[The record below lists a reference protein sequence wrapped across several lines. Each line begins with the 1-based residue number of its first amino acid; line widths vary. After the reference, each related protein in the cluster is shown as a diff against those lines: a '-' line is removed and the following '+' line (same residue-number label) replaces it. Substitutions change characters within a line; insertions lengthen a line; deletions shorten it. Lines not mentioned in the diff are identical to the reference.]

1 MLALRKVAPGP
12 GGLALDDVT
21 RRDPGPGEVAVA
33 VDAAGICGT
42 DMHIYRGAPF
52 AARMQLPT
60 VLGHEIAGR
69 VEALG
74 AGVTGLRVGER
85 VAVESHIPCGQCR
98 ICRTHRAHICP
109 HTRYPGVDI
118 DGGFAALA
126 VLPAEIVIPL
136 PAGIEPRI
144 AALFEPFGIAVHASL
159 EGSGVAGRHV
169 LISGCGPIGLLNVI
183 AARALG
189 ARRITATDINPRRL
203 AAAVAAGADEAIDMS
218 ARTLAEVSNDVTG
231 GAGFEVMIEYSGAA
245 SVLEQAAG
253 CVEPGGELRILGVPE
268 GGANVPFEQWLMRG
282 LVVRGIHGRRL
293 HETWDVAVE
302 LVHGGRVDL
311 APVISHEL
319 PLADGLHGFGLI
331 ERGEA
336 LKVLLDPS

>member
-1 MLALRKVAPGP
+1 MLALRKVVPGP
-12 GGLALDDVT
+12 GGLALDDVVL
-21 RRDPGPGEVAVA
+21 RDPGPGEITVA

-52 AARMQLPT
+52 AARMKLPT

-69 VEALG
+69 VDAVG
-74 AGVTGLRVGER
+74 AGVTGLRVGDR

-98 ICRTHRAHICP
+98 ICRTRRAHICP
-109 HTRYPGVDI
+109 NTRYPGVDI
-118 DGGFAALA
+118 DGGFAAFA
-126 VLPAEIVIPL
+126 VLPADIVIPL

-189 ARRITATDINPRRL
+189 ARRITTTDINPRRL
-203 AAAVAAGADEAIDMS
+203 AAAVAAGADEAVDVS
-218 ARTLAEVSNDVTG
+218 ERPLAEVIKEITG
-231 GAGFEVMIEYSGAA
+231 GTGVEVMIEYSGAA
-245 SVLEQAAG
+245 GVLEQAAV

-268 GGANVPFEQWLMRG
+268 TGANVPFEQWLMRG

-293 HETWDVAVE
+293 HETWEVAIQ

-319 PLADGLHGFGLI
+319 PLAEGLEGFELI
-331 ERGEA
+331 ERGDA